1 MLRVLIIK
9 PSSLGDI
16 IHALQVVQSLRAQA
30 GEAEVHWVAAKAFAP
45 LVRACPVVDKVYEFD
60 RHGSVASFARLARE
74 IRREHYDWALD
85 MQGLARSALLLASA
99 RATHKAGRADGR
111 EGAGLLARRKPALPP
126 NGRHSHALDIL
137 LQFLPLL
144 SFKPELSGEPLEFLH
159 SEEQPL
165 PADVLQRG
173 PIVMLPD
180 SRVAKKEWPMFPEL
194 TARLLKEQ
202 PNRPIVWA
210 GSRGPEPD
218 LAWPEGKFINLLGRT
233 RLEQLPDLIHGAR
246 LVICNDSGPM
256 HLAAA
261 LHQPVIA
268 LFGPTDHER
277 FGPYPLNNP
286 RHHILRAPDGKM
298 PQLSVDMVM
307 INVGKALKQNSG

>member
-16 IHALQVVQSLRAQA
+16 IHALQVAQSLRAQA
-30 GEAEVHWVAAKAFAP
+30 GEVEIDWVVAKAFAP
-45 LVRACPVVDKVYEFD
+45 LVHACPVVDKVYEFE
-60 RHGSVASFARLARE
+60 RHGSLAAFARLVRE

-85 MQGLARSALLLASA
+85 MQGLARSALLLAAA

-111 EGAGLLARRKPALPP
+111 EGARLLARRKPALPP
-126 NGRHSHALDIL
+126 AGRHSHALDIL

-144 SFKPELSGEPLEFLH
+144 GFKAELAAAPLEFLH
-159 SEEQPL
+159 SEDLPL
-165 PADVLQRG
+165 PAEVRKHG
-173 PIVMLPD
+173 PIVIFPD
-180 SRVAKKEWPMFPEL
+180 SRVHKKEWPGFHDL

-202 PNRPIVWA
+202 PGSPIVWA

-218 LAWPEGKFINLLGRT
+218 LAWPEGRFVNLLGRT
-233 RLEQLPDLIHGAR
+233 RLEQLPDLIRSAR

-286 RHHILRAPDGKM
+286 RHHILRAPDGKLD
-298 PQLSVDMVM
+298 QLSVDIVM
-307 INVGKALKQNSG
+307 MSVEKALRA